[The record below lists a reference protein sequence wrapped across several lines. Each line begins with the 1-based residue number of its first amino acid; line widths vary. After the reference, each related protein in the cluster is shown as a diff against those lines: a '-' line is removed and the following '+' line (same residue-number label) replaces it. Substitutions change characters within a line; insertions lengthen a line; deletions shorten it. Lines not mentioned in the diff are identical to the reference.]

1 MKKLLENKTVSFIIS
16 IILTVVSS
24 AIIALGV
31 KIFLSP
37 NSFLS
42 TGVTGIALIA
52 GRLYDKIFLPAK
64 SLETI
69 IAGVLLFILNI
80 PVLFLAW
87 KKLSHKFMILSTIN
101 VITNTLCMTLLADNL
116 HEIFNLSVA
125 SGDISFLDAALFVG
139 MMNGAAN
146 ALAYIVGGSTGGSDV
161 LSMYFSLKKQS
172 SLGKVTTIING
183 VIIIF
188 GLFIEQGN
196 DAIAKAFYTM
206 IYLVINS
213 IVIDLFYIRNKRTI
227 LLITTS
233 KGQEVSKIINH
244 RFVRGVTMMDAK
256 GGYTGEHKD
265 LLYCACSSFEVSE
278 ITKQVKE
285 LDEHAFISVLEA
297 NKVHGNFLNKEL
309 R

>member
-1 MKKLLENKTVSFIIS
+1 MKKFFENKTVSFVVSIIITIIS
-16 IILTVVSS
+16 S
-24 AIIALGV
+24 AVLAVGV

-64 SLETI
+64 SFETI
-69 IAGVLLFILNI
+69 IAGILLFVLNI
-80 PVLFLAW
+80 PVLILAW
-87 KKLSHKFMILSTIN
+87 KKLSHRFMILSTVN
-101 VITNTLCMTLLADNL
+101 VVVNSLCMTLLPDNL
-116 HEIFNLSVA
+116 HEILHLSVA
-125 SGDISFLDAALFVG
+125 GGDISFLDAALFVG
-139 MMNGAAN
+139 MMNGTAN
-146 ALAYIVGGSTGGSDV
+146 AIAYIVGGSTGGSDV

-183 VIIIF
+183 VIIVL

-196 DAIAKAFYTM
+196 DAIAKAFYTL

-213 IVIDLFYIRNKRTI
+213 IVIDLFYIRNKRAI

-233 KGQEVSKIINH
+233 KGQEVSKIITH
-244 RFVRGVTMMDAK
+244 SFVRGVTMMDAK
-256 GGYTGEHKD
+256 GAYTGEHKD
-265 LLYCACSSFEVSE
+265 LLYCACSSFEVPE
-278 ITKQVKE
+278 ITKQVKAI
-285 LDEHAFISVLEA
+285 DEHAFITVLEA